1 MKIKYILIY
10 TVLTIF
16 LFGSCSDDFLEVESA
31 SSLLIDEYFTTEER
45 IYEALVAAYDPLSW
59 TDYAWGQYTQL
70 NLVSDV
76 MSDDVNVGGND
87 KSDVEFL
94 HLMYDYDATAE
105 LVCSDLW
112 TTLYSGVN
120 RANAVEQYMDDV
132 EDISDETMALY
143 LAEAKVLRAY
153 YYIWL
158 WKLWGNL
165 PYYEENLDFPYTT
178 AQLSADEVYEGIVTT
193 LEDAIENGG
202 LPMNTTGDE
211 TGRVNLAFAY
221 MLYADA
227 VMYQNDEDRYETAL
241 SYMNEIIS
249 SGEFSLNEDFAGI
262 WEESGEHC
270 DESIFEVN
278 YYSENGAKSWSS
290 AIADG
295 GTVNPKLI
303 GINGLTGSL
312 DYDGGWGFEPVREET
327 YEMYED
333 DDQRRD
339 GGILNFA
346 TYTISTGATY
356 TGRYQDTGY
365 FLKKYLPRYDGNSG
379 YSGSADMNYNNNLRV
394 YRYAETLLNAAELL
408 ARGVVGTGSA
418 QTYLD
423 EVRTRAGL
431 TSKTATVDNILE
443 ERHLE
448 FVGEGKRYWD
458 LIRTDNASTTLVP
471 NDYRTNTWS
480 ENKKYLPIPQ
490 SELDADGDLTQNDY

>member
-1 MKIKYILIY
+1 MKFKNILIF
-10 TVLTIF
+10 TVLTM
-16 LFGSCSDDFLEVESA
+16 LLAGSCSDDFLEVESP
-31 SSLLIDEYFTTEER
+31 SSLLIDEYYTTEER
-45 IYEALVAAYDPLSW
+45 IYEALVAAYDPLCW

-132 EDISDETMALY
+132 EDISDETKALY

-165 PYYEENLDFPYTT
+165 PYYEENLDYPYIT
-178 AQLSADEVYEGIVTT
+178 AQLTADEVYEGIVTT
-193 LEDAIENGG
+193 LENAIENGG
-202 LPMNTTGDE
+202 LSMNTTGDE

-227 VMYQNDEDRYETAL
+227 VMYQKDEDRYETAL
-241 SYMNEIIS
+241 FYMNEIIS
-249 SGEFSLNEDFAGI
+249 SGDFSLNEDFAGI

-278 YYSENGAKSWSS
+278 YYSENGARTWSS
-290 AIADG
+290 TIEDG
-295 GTVNPKLI
+295 GTVYPKLI
-303 GINGLTGSL
+303 GIYSLSGST
-312 DYDGGWGFEPVREET
+312 DYDAGWGFEPVREET

-365 FLKKYLPRYDGNSG
+365 FLKKYIARYDGNSG
-379 YSGSADMNYNNNLRV
+379 YSGAADLNYNNNLRV

-408 ARGVVGTGSA
+408 ARGVSGTGSA
-418 QTYLD
+418 QTYMD

-471 NDYRTNTWS
+471 NDYRTSTWS